1 MGLLEK
7 IDLKSAL
14 SAFLGRV
21 PDVDVENGE
30 SENLGKSV
38 CYSCVTFPL
47 EMCDTKENREE
58 SCQVV
63 LGVISIGLVLVYAL
77 FR

>member
-1 MGLLEK
+1 MLRMASLRT
-7 IDLKSAL
+7 S
-14 SAFLGRV
+14 
-21 PDVDVENGE
+21 
-30 SENLGKSV
+30 GKV

-63 LGVISIGLVLVYAL
+63 LGVISIGLVLVYEL

>member
-1 MGLLEK
+1 MKRL
-7 IDLKSAL
+7 ISSSAL
-14 SAFLGRV
+14 SAFSGRV
-21 PDVDVENGE
+21 PDVDVENAE

-63 LGVISIGLVLVYAL
+63 GLVLVYEL